1 MCCWEGKG
9 QDDGDEV
16 GMIHDVGNEELVNGM
31 MLRGEARSCWR
42 IEVGLG
48 LGAG

>member
-1 MCCWEGKG
+1 
-9 QDDGDEV
+9 
-16 GMIHDVGNEELVNGM
+16 MIHDVGIEELVNGI